1 MIPALEIRDL
11 TVGYAPGPPVL
22 EDVSLTVPG
31 DGFMALIGPNGG
43 GKTTLVKVILGLLRP
58 WSGSVIVLGLPP
70 SKAAPRVGYVPQMV
84 PGRSFPVTALD
95 VALMGRLGSTGPFR
109 RYTADDRA
117 KAMESLSF
125 LGIGELAGRPM
136 DELSGGQRQRVLIA
150 RALGT
155 DPGLLL
161 LDEPVASVD
170 QETQE
175 SFFNLLSELNG
186 RLAIVLV
193 THDVGAVS
201 SHVRSIACI
210 NRILVSHGSTL
221 PAEAVAEAYGCPFE
235 LVAHGVPHRV
245 VGHPAGH
252 GTGRDD

>member
-1 MIPALEIRDL
+1 VIPALEIRDL

-125 LGIGELAGRPM
+125 LGIGERGR
-136 DELSGGQRQRVLIA
+136 SA
-150 RALGT
+150 RTRGCCCST
-155 DPGLLL
+155 SRSR
-161 LDEPVASVD
+161 AS
-170 QETQE
+170 T
-175 SFFNLLSELNG
+175 
-186 RLAIVLV
+186 RRPRRA
-193 THDVGAVS
+193 S
-201 SHVRSIACI
+201 STS
-210 NRILVSHGSTL
+210 
-221 PAEAVAEAYGCPFE
+221 CPS
-235 LVAHGVPHRV
+235 
-245 VGHPAGH
+245 
-252 GTGRDD
+252 